1 MTSIYEQ
8 KPWLKWYPEGVSW
21 EVECPKV
28 SLGEAF
34 DRATEKWNNRTA
46 AIFYGNKI
54 SYKELRRRVDTLA
67 TALSSLGIQ
76 KGDRVGLLLLNSPE
90 YLVSFFACIKIG
102 AVVTPISPVYVSSE
116 IKHQLEDSG
125 AESLICQD
133 ILYEGVQKSGVP
145 LKNVILTNISE
156 SLPKLKKMMGQTILR
171 GVYQKMAAPPATI
184 LDREGMHQLQDLIAS
199 HPADPPKV
207 EIDPDQDLAVLP
219 YTGGTTG
226 PPKGVMITH
235 ANAVANVR
243 QFVQYQP
250 ILEEGKEN
258 LIAYM
263 PYYHAAGQAVG
274 VLMGVLEGYTQVT
287 ITTPEMDDILTAIV
301 KHNASFFL
309 GAPTMYEMLKDYEK
323 TNRVPWRK
331 IKVILSGADSLHEE
345 TGIEWQER
353 TGTTIGEGYGMTETT
368 ATTHMEAAGR
378 ERPGAIGF
386 PIPGT
391 LSAILD
397 PEEDEFMPVGELG
410 EIVTCGPQ
418 VTQGG
423 YWKRPESTQDCEAF
437 INGVRWWRT
446 GDLGRMD
453 EDGYF
458 YVYDRKRDLIKYK
471 GLRVFAREVEEA
483 IKSHPDVKEVGVVG
497 VPDKKVGEYV
507 KAIIVLEGDARG
519 KTSETDIVE
528 FCKDKLAHYK
538 LPRAVEFVG
547 EIPKTDIGKVSRRE
561 IRSQDEEE

>member
-8 KPWLKWYPEGVSW
+8 KPWLKLYPEGVKW
-21 EVECPKV
+21 EMEYPKV

-34 DRATEKWNNRTA
+34 DRATDKWANRPA
-46 AIFYGNKI
+46 IIFYGNKI
-54 SYKELRRRVDTLA
+54 TYKELRQKVDRLA
-67 TALSSLGIQ
+67 NALAGLGIK
-76 KGDRVGLLLLNSPE
+76 KGDRVALLLLNSPE
-90 YLVSFFACIKIG
+90 YVVSYYAVIKAG
-102 AVVTPISPVYVSSE
+102 GVVTPISPVYVSSE

-125 AESLICQD
+125 AEVLICQD
-133 ILYEGVQKSGVP
+133 ILYEGVEKSGVS
-145 LKNVILTNISE
+145 LKHTILTNISE
-156 SLPKLKKMMGQTILR
+156 SLPKLKRMMGQSILR
-171 GVYQKMAAPPATI
+171 GVYQKMAAPPAAV
-184 LDREGMHQLQDLIAS
+184 LNQQGMHQLQELIAS
-199 HPADPPKV
+199 HPAEPPQIDVDP
-207 EIDPDQDLAVLP
+207 ENDLVVLP

-243 QFVQYQP
+243 QFVQFQP
-250 ILEEGKEN
+250 VLEEGREN

-274 VLMGVLEGYTQVT
+274 VLMAVLEGYTQVT
-287 ITTPEMDDILTAIV
+287 ITTPEMDDILAAIV
-301 KHNASFFL
+301 KHKASFFL

-323 TNRVPWRK
+323 TDRVPWRK

-345 TGIEWQER
+345 TGRDWHER

-378 ERPGAIGF
+378 EKPGAIGF
-386 PIPGT
+386 PLPGT
-391 LSAILD
+391 ISAILD
-397 PEEDEFMPVGELG
+397 PEKDEFMPVGELG
-410 EIVTCGPQ
+410 EIVTAGPQ
-418 VTQGG
+418 VTLAG
-423 YWKRPESTQDCEAF
+423 YWGRPESTQECESF

-453 EDGYF
+453 EEGYF

-483 IKSHPDVKEVGVVG
+483 IKTHPDVKEVGVVG
-497 VPDKKVGEYV
+497 VPDLKVGEHV

-519 KTSETDIVE
+519 KTSEADIVE
-528 FCKDKLAHYK
+528 YCKDKLAHYK
-538 LPRAVEFVG
+538 IPRLVEFVG

-561 IRSQDEEE
+561 IRSMDEEA